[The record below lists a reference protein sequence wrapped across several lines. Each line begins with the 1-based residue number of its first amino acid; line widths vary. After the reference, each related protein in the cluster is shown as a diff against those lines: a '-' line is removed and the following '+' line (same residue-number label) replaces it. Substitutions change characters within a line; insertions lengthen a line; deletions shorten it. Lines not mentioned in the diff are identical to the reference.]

1 MTPNARNRRGFTLLE
16 LMASMTIF
24 LIICAAM
31 FGLLQLSQQKYSSE
45 SQMSG
50 AFQEARLGLDQIVRD
65 INISGYPSQNMFSK
79 APTAAS
85 YALGPVAWQ
94 PGYPSNP
101 NCQVGSTCTTPG
113 DYDVILETDIGDGNG
128 VSWIRYR
135 LPANETTL
143 YRGVAPKTAGGDPVT
158 ATSAAGVMVP
168 LVSNVMNNPP
178 GTLLTQI
185 TAEYPTL
192 FPGGAPQPV
201 FRYSCATPAGAQPC
215 DLAPNTYNMPT
226 LVSDVDVTLIV
237 MTQTPD
243 MQTKQLKLMEL
254 SGRGHRSNP
263 NN

>member
-1 MTPNARNRRGFTLLE
+1 MTRKAKNRDGFTLLE

-50 AFQEARLGLDQIVRD
+50 AFQEARLGIDQVVRD

-79 APTAAS
+79 PVSSAS
-85 YALGPVAWQ
+85 YAQGPVAWD
-94 PGYPSNP
+94 PGYPAAD
-101 NCQVGSTCTTPG
+101 CQIGACTTPG
-113 DYDVILETDIGDGNG
+113 DYDVIVETDLGDGN
-128 VSWIRYR
+128 VSWIRYT
-135 LPANETTL
+135 LTGTTL
-143 YRGVAPKTAGGDPVT
+143 FRGVVPKTTGDPIA
-158 ATSAAGVMVP
+158 ATSLAGVMVP

-178 GTLLTQI
+178 GALLAQI

-201 FRYSCATPAGAQPC
+201 FRYTCVTPAGSQPC
-215 DLAPNTYNMPT
+215 NLAPTTYNAPR

-263 NN
+263 SN

>member
-1 MTPNARNRRGFTLLE
+1 MPRKTTNRSGFTLLE

-50 AFQEARLGLDQIVRD
+50 AFQEARLGIDQIVRD

-79 APTAAS
+79 PASLAS
-85 YALGPVAWQ
+85 YAQGPVAWD
-94 PGYPSNP
+94 PGYPNAD
-101 NCQVGSTCTTPG
+101 CQIGACTTPG
-113 DYDVILETDIGDGNG
+113 DYDVIVETDLGDGS
-128 VSWIRYR
+128 VSWIRYT
-135 LPANETTL
+135 LTGTTL
-143 YRGVAPKTAGGDPVT
+143 FRGVVPKTTGDPMAAT
-158 ATSAAGVMVP
+158 AAVGVMVP

-178 GTLLTQI
+178 GTLLAQI

-192 FPGGAPQPV
+192 FPGGVPQPV
-201 FRYSCATPAGAQPC
+201 FRYSCATPAGSQPC
-215 DLAPNTYNMPT
+215 NLAPTTYNAPR

-243 MQTKQLKLMEL
+243 MQTKHLKLMEL
-254 SGRGHRSNP
+254 SGRGHRSNSS
-263 NN
+263 N

>member
-1 MTPNARNRRGFTLLE
+1 MARRETARSGFTLLE

-50 AFQEARLGLDQIVRD
+50 AFQEARLGIDQIVRD
-65 INISGYPSQNMFSK
+65 IDISGYPSQSMFSK
-79 APTAAS
+79 PASLAS
-85 YALGPVAWQ
+85 YAQGPVAWD
-94 PGYPSNP
+94 PGYPNAD
-101 NCQVGSTCTTPG
+101 CQIGACTTPG
-113 DYDVILETDIGDGNG
+113 DYDVIVETDLGDGN
-128 VSWIRYR
+128 VSWIRYT
-135 LPANETTL
+135 LTGTTL
-143 YRGVAPKTAGGDPVT
+143 FRGVVPKTTGDPIAAT
-158 ATSAAGVMVP
+158 AAAGVMVP

-178 GTLLTQI
+178 GALLAQI

-201 FRYSCATPAGAQPC
+201 FRYSCATPAGSQPC
-215 DLAPNTYNMPT
+215 NLAPTTYNAPR

-263 NN
+263 SN